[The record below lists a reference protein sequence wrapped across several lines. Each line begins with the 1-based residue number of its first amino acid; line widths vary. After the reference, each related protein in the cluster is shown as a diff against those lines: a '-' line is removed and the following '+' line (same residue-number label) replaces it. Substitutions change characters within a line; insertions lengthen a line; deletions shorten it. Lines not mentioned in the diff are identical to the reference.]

1 MFTDIMLNLNYDV
14 NTLTNFVTNIM
25 NMMMPEKV
33 IVNSHSDILKYIQTC
48 SRH

>member
-14 NTLTNFVTNIM
+14 NTLDTNIM
-25 NMMMPEKV
+25 NLVMPGKV
-33 IVNSHSDILKYIQTC
+33 MVNSHSDTPKYLKIET